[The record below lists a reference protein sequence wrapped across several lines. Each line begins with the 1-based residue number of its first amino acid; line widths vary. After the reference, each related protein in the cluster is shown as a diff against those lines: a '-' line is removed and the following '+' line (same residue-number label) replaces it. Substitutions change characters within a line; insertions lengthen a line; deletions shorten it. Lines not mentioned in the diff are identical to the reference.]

1 MDTTP
6 AYEKF
11 SRILRADQHV
21 LLNASGRLEALTGKK
36 GVLEELWEENQDVI
50 AHRVGVLGLSR
61 TASAARVSRAL
72 IEKIKTDDTA
82 INTALRAPDFTT
94 RKGCQ
99 IIADF
104 VKKSVGERPGFFLK
118 HEVFVSFLKK
128 TPPHKIMA
136 ALGYATVD
144 DMLAHE
150 DLLEIAA
157 ALRFVEGG
165 QWLNTIFFENYS
177 SLTIADFEE
186 RPLGVIALGEKWQKL
201 AQSFVEKKYHNISHL
216 KELGFVF
223 IIPVSLDLP
232 GELLRTLSLLL
243 HYVNEIGFYSDLF
256 RRFGADE
263 KTFYG
268 NITALLRGDEPDDQ
282 TLAENGNW
290 LVVQQYLAKVD
301 ENDWRL
307 FTPHIN
313 PEALHWEKAEHMLTQ
328 MGKALGNGCDGVAF
342 WEGLNWVGDYFASD
356 MGEALV
362 SFDIVDNAM
371 SLVKEREM
379 IKYLYH
385 HQESLWNKIFSAYFG
400 DKAMEKAMRENV
412 VRGYVAPDALRA

>member
-1 MDTTP
+1 MQESS
-6 AYEKF
+6 YQKF
-11 SRILRADQHV
+11 ARILRADQRV
-21 LLNASGRLEALTGKK
+21 LSDACNRLEVLTGAKNA
-36 GVLEELWEENQDVI
+36 LDDLWIQNKAAI
-50 AHRVGVLGLSR
+50 ADRLGVLGLQS
-61 TASAARVSRAL
+61 TASASDVSAAL
-72 IEKIKTDDTA
+72 VEKIKEDDRA
-82 INTALRAPDFTT
+82 IGVALGSPDFTT
-94 RKGCQ
+94 QEGCQ
-99 IIADF
+99 TIADF
-104 VKKSVGERPGFFLK
+104 VKKSVGERPGLFLK
-118 HEVFVSFLKK
+118 HEVFVSFLRK
-128 TPPHKIMA
+128 TPPQKIMA
-136 ALGYATVD
+136 VLGYATVE

-150 DLLEIAA
+150 DLLEVAA

-186 RPLGVIALGEKWQKL
+186 RSLEVIALGEKWQKL

-263 KTFYG
+263 KTFYD

-282 TLAENGNW
+282 RLVENGNW
-290 LVVQQYLAKVD
+290 LVIQQYLAKSD
-301 ENDWRL
+301 ENDRRL
-307 FTPHIN
+307 FVPHIN

-328 MGKALGNGCDGVAF
+328 MGRALGNGCERVAF
-342 WEGLNWVGDYFASD
+342 WEGLNWVGDYFPAD
-356 MGEALV
+356 DGDALV

-385 HQESLWNKIFSAYFG
+385 HQESLWNKIFVIYLGDAVMEKTMKENIISG
-400 DKAMEKAMRENV
+400 VVILDKAKN
-412 VRGYVAPDALRA
+412 

>member
-1 MDTTP
+1 MQ
-6 AYEKF
+6 EQSCQKF
-11 SRILRADQHV
+11 ARILRADQRVVSDACH
-21 LLNASGRLEALTGKK
+21 RLEALTGKR
-36 GVLEELWEENQDVI
+36 GIPDALWVQNEDAVADRLKI
-50 AHRVGVLGLSR
+50 LGLQP
-61 TASAARVSRAL
+61 TASASDISAAL
-72 IEKIKTDDTA
+72 VEKIKQDDNA
-82 INTALRAPDFTT
+82 IGVALGKPDFTT
-94 RKGCQ
+94 QKGCQ
-99 IIADF
+99 TIADF
-104 VKKSVGERPGFFLK
+104 VKKSVGERPGLFLK

-128 TPPHKIMA
+128 TPPQKIMA
-136 ALGYATVD
+136 ALGYATVE

-150 DLLEIAA
+150 DLLEVAA

-165 QWLNTIFFENYS
+165 QWLNTVFFENYS

-256 RRFGADE
+256 KGFSADGE
-263 KTFYG
+263 TFSQ
-268 NITALLRGDEPDDQ
+268 NITSLLRGDEPDDQ
-282 TLAENGNW
+282 KLAQSGNW
-290 LVVQQYLAKVD
+290 LVIQQYLAKFD

-307 FTPHIN
+307 FVPHIN

-328 MGKALGNGCDGVAF
+328 MGNALGGACRGVGF

-385 HQESLWNKIFSAYFG
+385 HQESLWNKIFSAYVG
-400 DKAMEKAMRENV
+400 DEAMEKMMKENLISGRIV
-412 VRGYVAPDALRA
+412 LDK